1 MSGRLRCVPLGGL
14 GEIGRNMMV
23 IEDDQDIVI
32 IDCGVMFPE
41 NEMLGVDLVIPDVAY
56 LASRL
61 DRIRGIILTHGHEDH
76 VGALPYILPQLAFP
90 PLWATPLTAG
100 LISGKLREH
109 RLADRVQV
117 NHIDPADPVTFGG
130 FIAEFFH
137 VCHSVPD
144 GVGVALRTPAGTI
157 VHTGDFKF
165 DHTPVDGRPTDFGK
179 LAELGRQGV
188 LCLFSDSTHADRPG
202 HTPSER
208 VIDDAFERIFANADG
223 RIIVTTFASL
233 ISRVQQVIDA
243 SVRHGRRVGIV
254 GRSMVQNVGVAQ
266 ELGYIVAPPGVLLR
280 PDEIA
285 GVNDVPGRGIV
296 LVTTGS
302 QGEPTSALARM
313 ANRDHRQVQIAPGDT
328 VIVSAA
334 PIPGNEELVARTID
348 NLFRLG
354 AHVHWGVDRQVHV
367 SGHASQEELKLMI
380 SLIRPRYVVPVH
392 GEYRHLVMHARL
404 AEGLSLPNTSSIV
417 IEDGDILE
425 FSDEGA
431 TVVDKA
437 PAGYVFVDGL
447 GVGDVGQV
455 VLRDRRVL
463 AQDGVLIVSL
473 AVERE
478 SGRLVGDPDIVTRG
492 FVYMRDAAEIVDKVR
507 SLVEGTVDAARKS
520 SLAQWLPEGE
530 EADEA
535 LPNNVSWADVR
546 ARIRDVLSKYVYE
559 QTRRRPMI
567 LPLIIEV

>member
-1 MSGRLRCVPLGGL
+1 
-14 GEIGRNMMV
+14 
-23 IEDDQDIVI
+23 
-32 IDCGVMFPE
+32 
-41 NEMLGVDLVIPDVAY
+41 
-56 LASRL
+56 
-61 DRIRGIILTHGHEDH
+61 
-76 VGALPYILPQLAFP
+76 
-90 PLWATPLTAG
+90 
-100 LISGKLREH
+100 
-109 RLADRVQV
+109 
-117 NHIDPADPVTFGG
+117 
-130 FIAEFFH
+130 
-137 VCHSVPD
+137 
-144 GVGVALRTPAGTI
+144 
-157 VHTGDFKF
+157 
-165 DHTPVDGRPTDFGK
+165 
-179 LAELGRQGV
+179 
-188 LCLFSDSTHADRPG
+188 
-202 HTPSER
+202 
-208 VIDDAFERIFANADG
+208 
-223 RIIVTTFASL
+223 
-233 ISRVQQVIDA
+233 
-243 SVRHGRRVGIV
+243 
-254 GRSMVQNVGVAQ
+254 
-266 ELGYIVAPPGVLLR
+266 
-280 PDEIA
+280 
-285 GVNDVPGRGIV
+285 
-296 LVTTGS
+296 
-302 QGEPTSALARM
+302 
-313 ANRDHRQVQIAPGDT
+313 

-520 SLAQWLPEGE
+520 SLAQWLPEGD